1 MTEKRDGGS
10 SRFATFF
17 VSLGEQYF
25 RSSEA
30 LCGLSS
36 RSCSEKIFSNS
47 SGFLL
52 RSKTNFSKIQVDSG
66 W

>member
-1 MTEKRDGGS
+1 MVAVKTSELHQVRNVIGSCMIEKRDGGS

-36 RSCSEKIFSNS
+36 
-47 SGFLL
+47 
-52 RSKTNFSKIQVDSG
+52 
-66 W
+66 

>member
-1 MTEKRDGGS
+1 MIEKRDGGS

-30 LCGLSS
+30 LYGLSS
-36 RSCSEKIFSNS
+36 RSCSEKIFSN
-47 SGFLL
+47 
-52 RSKTNFSKIQVDSG
+52 
-66 W
+66 